1 MVLVLTGGLIAAGIA
16 AESGEDLNASPLLFK
31 DFSGSDVVET
41 QDGAVGRY
49 IVLFR
54 DSAFSVSALSAGNL
68 ESEVASL
75 SRSLAQRYGAKVQ
88 AQWSNALTGMAVE
101 MTAKAAAALAK
112 DPRVL
117 LVEEDVPMSI
127 DGVQSPA
134 TWGLDRVDQRDLPLN
149 NSYFYANGGDVVT
162 AYIIDTGIRITHA
175 EFGGRATWG
184 ANFVDSIDTD
194 CQSHGT
200 HVAGTVG
207 GNTYGIAKNVA
218 LVAVKV
224 LDCNGSGLTSGVIS
238 GVDWVI
244 ANKQLPAVA
253 NMSLGGSYSA
263 SLNLAVKRA
272 IDSGITVVAAA
283 GNDNE
288 NACSGSPAST
298 PEALTVGATT
308 PTDGRA
314 SFSNWGTC
322 LDLFAPG
329 EGITSASISS
339 DTATSVKNGTS
350 MAAPHVAGAAAL
362 YLHTDPGAS
371 PAEVASALNTNATA
385 GKVANPATGSPN
397 RLLFTGSD
405 NSVGLTVG
413 KAGLGMVRSSPA
425 GIDCGATCSAR
436 FARNTRVVL
445 TAQPASGYTFS
456 GWSGN
461 CSGTATTC
469 TLSMNA
475 EKSVTATFVD
485 PHGASEVFPAGGVWP
500 VGFTTPSSSRAV
512 WNIVTSPVTEGRY
525 SLRSGTIRD
534 NQASS
539 IEVTDTF
546 AAGTVSFD
554 WTVSSEIYF
563 DGIVFSVD
571 GRSIASLSGCSTWS
585 PSCWRSYSYRL
596 PAGRHTLRWS
606 YQKDF
611 SATHGLDAGW
621 LDNLVMPARAGDA
634 NINAAVL
641 PYARAVAIGQ
651 TATAFA
657 SVVNGGNTTARGC
670 RLALP
675 SGIPATFSY
684 QTTNAGNV
692 LVGAPNTPVD
702 IAPRATQGF
711 VFAITPTA
719 AMAAREIALVFDCD
733 NTAPAPSRAGLN
745 TFILSAAAVAPP
757 DLLAIGVTQSGDGVV
772 WLPSRTGTGLFAV
785 AAVNIGSGGMVTVS
799 PDDGGR
805 RLPVGLQVCETNP
818 SGAWLSCGTSL
829 TRMVAANQT
838 VYYTVLATGRG
849 QPIAFDPANNRL
861 FLRFRAG
868 GTTVGASNVAVTAR

>member
-1 MVLVLTGGLIAAGIA
+1 MTTKTSVRWILIALVLTGGLIAAGIA
-16 AESGEDLNASPLLFK
+16 TASGEDSTSSPLLFE
-31 DFSGSDVVET
+31 DFSGPDAAKT
-41 QDGAVGRY
+41 QEAVPGRY

-54 DSAFSVSALSAGNL
+54 DSAFSASALSAGTL

-75 SRSLAQRYGAKVQ
+75 SRTLAQRYGAKVQ
-88 AQWSNALTGMAVE
+88 AQWSHALTGMAVE
-101 MTAKAAAALAK
+101 MSAKAAAALAK

-117 LVEEDVPMSI
+117 LVEEDVPISV

-149 NSYFYANGGDVVT
+149 NTYSYGNGGDVVT

-184 ANFVDSIDTD
+184 ANFVDSNNTD
-194 CQSHGT
+194 CQGHGT

-207 GNTYGIAKNVA
+207 GYTYGIAKNVA

-224 LDCNGSGLTSGVIS
+224 LDCDGSGLSSGVIS
-238 GVDWVI
+238 GVDWVV
-244 ANKQLPAVA
+244 ANKQIPAVA

-283 GNDNE
+283 GNENE

-308 PTDGRA
+308 RTDRRA
-314 SFSNWGTC
+314 SFSNWGNC

-329 EGITSASISS
+329 DGITSAAISS
-339 DTATSVKNGTS
+339 DTATTVKNGTS

-362 YLHTDPGAS
+362 FLHTDPGAS
-371 PAEVASALNTNATA
+371 PAEVARALNNNATA
-385 GKVANPATGSPN
+385 GKVTDPATGSPN

-405 NSVGLTVG
+405 NTVGLTVR
-413 KAGLGMVRSSPA
+413 KAGLGTVRSSPP

-436 FARNTRVVL
+436 FARNTSVAL
-445 TAQPASGYTFS
+445 TALPATGYTFS

-469 TLSMNA
+469 TLSMNTD
-475 EKSVTATFVD
+475 KSVTATFVD
-485 PHGASEVFPAGGVWP
+485 SHGDTEVFPAGGVWP
-500 VGFTTPSSSRAV
+500 AGFTTPSSSSAV

-534 NQASS
+534 NQFSA

-571 GRSIASLSGCSTWS
+571 GRPITGLSGCSSWS

-611 SATHGLDAGW
+611 STTSGLDAGW
-621 LDNLVMPARAGDA
+621 LDNLVMPARPGAA

-657 SVVNGGNTTARGC
+657 SVVNGGTATARVC

-675 SGIPATFSY
+675 SGIPATFTY
-684 QTTNAGNV
+684 QTTNAANALIGS
-692 LVGAPNTPVD
+692 PNTPVD
-702 IAPRATQGF
+702 IAPGATRGF
-711 VFAITPTA
+711 VFAITPTR
-719 AMAAREIALVFDCD
+719 AMAATEIALVFDCD

-757 DLLAIGVTQSGDGVV
+757 DLLAIGVTPSGDGVV
-772 WLPSRTGTGLFAV
+772 RLPSRNGTGLFAV

-805 RLPVGLQVCETNP
+805 GLPVTLRVCETNP
-818 SGAWLSCGTSL
+818 SG
-829 TRMVAANQT
+829 
-838 VYYTVLATGRG
+838 
-849 QPIAFDPANNRL
+849 
-861 FLRFRAG
+861 
-868 GTTVGASNVAVTAR
+868 